1 MEISAK
7 NLKSILNNL
16 YDGVYIVNNN
26 RKIIYWN
33 KAAEDLTGYS
43 RLDLMGT
50 YCLDNMLNHIDSHG
64 NKLCLCGCPLVTA
77 IKGGEIKE
85 ANLFFHHKDGHRVPI
100 SVKTLPYKD
109 SNDEII
115 GAIEIF
121 SENSE
126 RKQIL
131 EKIKNLE
138 KLAMLDEMTQ
148 IPNRRYI
155 ENVIQMKLSEHLLNE
170 VKFGLVFMDIDDFK
184 RVNDNYG
191 HDIGDLVLKTISKTF
206 SNNLRGDD
214 IIGRWG
220 GEEFIAVFSG
230 VDRESLEKLAEKL
243 RMLVEN
249 TVIEVKDE
257 KLKVTISVG
266 AALVTPEDDMKT
278 LIKKS
283 DDLLYKSKK
292 NGKNCVSIG

>member
-16 YDGVYIVNNN
+16 YDGVYIVDKN

-43 RLDLMGT
+43 HLDLVGS
-50 YCLDNMLNHIDSHG
+50 YCFNNILNHIDIHG
-64 NKLCLCGCPLVTA
+64 NKLCMSGCPLVAA
-77 IKGGEIKE
+77 IRDNEIKE
-85 ANLFFHHKDGHRVPI
+85 SNVFFHHKDGYRVPI
-100 SVKTLPYKD
+100 SLKALPYKD
-109 SNDEII
+109 SNGEIT

-138 KLAMLDEMTQ
+138 KLAMLDELTQ
-148 IPNRRYI
+148 LPNRRYI
-155 ENVIQMKLSEHLLNE
+155 ENVIQMKLNEYLLNE
-170 VKFGLVFMDIDDFK
+170 VKFGLIFMDIDDFK
-184 RVNDNYG
+184 KINDNYG
-191 HDIGDLVLKTISKTF
+191 HDVGDLVLKTISKTF

-230 VDRESLEKLAEKL
+230 VNRENLEKIAEKL

-249 TVIEVKDE
+249 TVIKDE
-257 KLKVTISVG
+257 KLKVTISIG
-266 AALVTPEDDMKT
+266 AALVTPEDDMDT

-283 DDLLYKSKK
+283 DQLLYKSKK
-292 NGKNCVSIG
+292 SGKNCVSID

>member
-16 YDGVYIVNNN
+16 HDGVYIVDKS

-43 RLDLMGT
+43 HLDLVGS
-50 YCLDNMLNHIDSHG
+50 YCFNNILNHIDIHG
-64 NKLCLCGCPLVTA
+64 NKLCMSGCPLVAA
-77 IKGGEIKE
+77 IRDNEIKE
-85 ANLFFHHKDGHRVPI
+85 SNVFFHHKDGYRVPI
-100 SVKTLPYKD
+100 SLKALPYKY
-109 SNDEII
+109 SNGEIT

-138 KLAMLDEMTQ
+138 KLAMLDELTQ
-148 IPNRRYI
+148 LPNRRYI
-155 ENVIQMKLSEHLLNE
+155 ENVIQMKLNEYLLNE
-170 VKFGLVFMDIDDFK
+170 VKFGLIFMDIDDFK
-184 RVNDNYG
+184 KINDNYG

-230 VDRESLEKLAEKL
+230 VNRENLEKIAEKL

-249 TVIEVKDE
+249 TVIKDE
-257 KLKVTISVG
+257 KLKVTISIG
-266 AALVTPEDDMKT
+266 AALVTPEDDMDT

-283 DDLLYKSKK
+283 DQLLYKSKK
-292 NGKNCVSIG
+292 GGKNCVSID